1 MKLYAET
8 EQYKLYEGSML
19 DMLDV
24 IPENSI
30 DAIVTDPPY
39 ELNFMN
45 KGWDRSGI
53 AFQKETWE
61 RCLKVLKPGGYLL
74 SFGGSRTFH
83 RIACAIEDAGFEIRD
98 TVIWLYGCYSEDT
111 QVLTD
116 SGWKYFYDLDRTE
129 QILQW
134 DKDTNKLS
142 WIHPLNYFE
151 YDIDDELCLFENRHI
166 SQLVTKNHKVV
177 AKIKKRRKQFTPYE
191 FVSAEDFKKSWIVHY
206 PLAGELDGS
215 IHEDDAYII
224 GWWLTD
230 AWRHK
235 DGKACMFSQS
245 KSKTLNKLR
254 NWFDE
259 HDINYSEYLKKSNNP
274 KHNDEHTFY
283 VTGELANKLLSNY
296 YDRVLTWDVL
306 KWDTDSR
313 KSLLEGLMDGDGSY
327 RDGQHA
333 RAFWSKNKE
342 RLDIFQALCISL
354 NYRAYISNGTKS
366 CVEFNVAHNS
376 TETESRHCKPNV
388 PYKGKV
394 YCLQTETGA
403 FVVRRNG
410 KAFISGNSGFPKS
423 LNIGLSIDKKLGVD
437 SEVIGYSTNGSGAQP
452 NKLDNHGYGDTGIG
466 YADGSGKE
474 FDIKQPTSKEAQ
486 PWIGWGTALK
496 PAFESITVARKPCE
510 GSTTDNVL
518 KYGVGGINI
527 DECRIGVDT
536 IVTNGA
542 RNVPMRGD
550 NRTGKALGMF
560 QERDA
565 LNTEHTGRFPAN
577 VILTYD
583 DSDFDEVCG
592 RFPNTKSTG
601 GSGEASRR
609 STLGNFDGG
618 WNRDMECANLG
629 GLGDEGSAAR
639 YFYCA
644 KASKLDR
651 DEGLDGFVEHS
662 TGDLQG
668 GRRDGSAGSVMNPL
682 RPDGHIR
689 NNPLN
694 PYAGAGGIKKNNH
707 PTVKPTSLM
716 QYLVRLV
723 SPKGSTILDPF
734 NGSGSTGKAVM
745 FENRSRDAD
754 YKYIGIDLSEEY
766 LEISKARIEYAMTA
780 DISIEDDTSVKLSKP
795 DKTKPKTFN
804 LFDTQ

>member
-1 MKLYAET
+1 MKLYTET
-8 EQYKLYEGSML
+8 DQYKLYEGSML

-61 RCLKVLKPGGYLL
+61 KCLKVLKPGGYIL

-98 TVIWLYGCYSEDT
+98 TIMWLLGCYSEDT

-116 SGWKYFYDLDRTE
+116 SGWKYFYDLDHTE
-129 QILQW
+129 KILQW

-151 YDIDDELCLFENRHI
+151 YDIDDELCLFENRHV
-166 SQLVTKNHKVV
+166 SQLVTKNHRVV

-191 FVSAEDFKKSWIVHY
+191 FVLAEDFKKSWIVSY

-215 IHEDDAYII
+215 VHEDDAYII

-230 AWRHK
+230 AWRHQ

-245 KSKTLNKLR
+245 KPKTLNKLR

-259 HDINYSEYLKKSNNP
+259 HNIKYSEYIKKSNNP

-283 VTGELANKLLSNY
+283 VTGELADKLLSNY

-306 KWDTDSR
+306 NWDISSR
-313 KSLLEGLMDGDGSY
+313 KALLEGLMDGDGSY
-327 RDGQHA
+327 RNGQYA
-333 RAFWSKNKE
+333 RVFWSTNKE

-376 TETESRHCKPNV
+376 TETESRHCKPNI
-388 PYKGKV
+388 PYKGMV

-423 LNIGLSIDKKLGVD
+423 MNIGKAVEAKLTTGSANTQEFKNLDGEKSESGSWGMNKRQFDQGCRSSNYDD
-437 SEVIGYSTNGSGAQP
+437 SCEGYTTKVN
-452 NKLDNHGYGDTGIG
+452 YTTEE
-466 YADGSGKE
+466 GKR
-474 FDIKQPTSKEAQ
+474 
-486 PWIGWGTALK
+486 WNGWGTALK
-496 PAFESITVARKPCE
+496 PAFEPVIVARKPCE

-527 DECRIGVDT
+527 DECRVPTDDTLVHGGVLR
-536 IVTNGA
+536 TNS
-542 RNVPMRGD
+542 GD
-550 NRTGKALGMF
+550 DRTGKSLGMF
-560 QERDA
+560 QDGTE
-565 LNTEHTGRFPAN
+565 NTFVQNPNGRFPAN

-592 RFPNTKSTG
+592 GFPDSDGCKPHRIYSSVDKYDGWGNITQKHGEMVGYDDNG
-601 GSGEASRR
+601 GSAS
-609 STLGNFDGG
+609 
-618 WNRDMECANLG
+618 
-629 GLGDEGSAAR
+629 R

-651 DEGLDGFVEHS
+651 DEGLDVF
-662 TGDLQG
+662 DP
-668 GRRDGSAGSVMNPL
+668 RIDCDRNPDCYSADVPFNRSSKA
-682 RPDGHIR
+682 R
-689 NNPLN
+689 
-694 PYAGAGGIKKNNH
+694 KNTH

-716 QYLVRLV
+716 TYLVRLV

-734 NGSGSTGKAVM
+734 NGSGSTGKAIM
-745 FENRSRDAD
+745 LENRTKHKN

-766 LEISKARIEYAMTA
+766 LEISKARIDYAMTA
-780 DISIEDDTSVKLSKP
+780 DISIEDDNSVKLSKP

-804 LFDTQ
+804 LFGEQ